1 MMKARDIGKSGILS
15 AIISNKL
22 LVVVLFLKS
31 FLITPSLSADMPRTF
46 ADLVAKVSPAV
57 VNISTTQSIEDKNPS
72 NSFDFTFPPGS
83 LFEDYFN
90 EFGLPDGDA
99 NKGTQQRIGLGS
111 GFIIDPNG
119 YVVTNYHVI
128 KDAQAVQVT
137 LNNGK
142 QYEASLVGVDQRTD
156 IAVLKIETK
165 QSLVFV
171 QLGDSDKARVGDWIV
186 AVGNPFGLG
195 GSVTVGVLSARGRD
209 IQSGPFD
216 DFLQLDA
223 AINRGNSGG
232 PSFNLQGEVIGINTA
247 IYSPNGGSVGIGFAI
262 PSNVAKPIIT
272 ALKEK
277 GAVERGWLGIQ
288 IQPVTPEISEAVGL
302 SRAQGALIISVQPNS
317 PAARAGLLA
326 SDVITAVNQQAIT
339 EMRDLPKLIASI
351 APGKKVSLSVWR
363 DQKTISI
370 PIELGRLE
378 DPQTNVILSPAVV
391 KNPPISND
399 SQMLEGASLSSL
411 NVEFR
416 QRFNI
421 ADQTKGVGIT
431 DVKASSMSASQGLKK
446 GDVIVQVGQ
455 KRITSLA
462 ELEMAI
468 QNAKSAKK
476 SAILFLINRQGS
488 ETFLAFKF

>member
-1 MMKARDIGKSGILS
+1 M
-15 AIISNKL
+15 
-22 LVVVLFLKS
+22 
-31 FLITPSLSADMPRTF
+31 
-46 ADLVAKVSPAV
+46 
-57 VNISTTQSIEDKNPS
+57 
-72 NSFDFTFPPGS
+72 
-83 LFEDYFN
+83 
-90 EFGLPDGDA
+90 
-99 NKGTQQRIGLGS
+99 
-111 GFIIDPNG
+111 
-119 YVVTNYHVI
+119 
-128 KDAQAVQVT
+128 
-137 LNNGK
+137 
-142 QYEASLVGVDQRTD
+142 
-156 IAVLKIETK
+156 
-165 QSLVFV
+165 
-171 QLGDSDKARVGDWIV
+171 
-186 AVGNPFGLG
+186 
-195 GSVTVGVLSARGRD
+195 LSARGRD

-232 PSFNLQGEVIGINTA
+232 PSFNLEGEVIGINTA

-277 GAVERGWLGIQ
+277 GAVERGWLGVQ

-302 SRAQGALIISVQPNS
+302 SRTQGALIISVQPNS

-326 SDVITAVNQQAIT
+326 SDVITAVNQQAII

-351 APGKKVSLSVWR
+351 APGKKIDLSVWR

-370 PIELGRLE
+370 TIELGRLE
-378 DPQTNVILSPAVV
+378 DPQTNVSLSPIIV
-391 KNPPISND
+391 KKPLISND
-399 SQMLEGASLSSL
+399 NQILEGASLSSL